1 MKSVFLFFCILIILF
16 TSFITGPGCA
26 NIIPPSGGPRDSLP
40 PVLVKAEPADS
51 TLNFKGNR
59 IVLTFDE
66 FVDLQDI
73 QRNLLFIPTFETNPE
88 ITAKL
93 RTLTIRL
100 RDSLEANT
108 TYTFNFGDAI
118 KDINEN
124 NVLRNFD
131 YTFSTGPALDSLTL
145 SGKVVLA
152 ETGTIDSTLIVLL
165 HRNLNDSAVR
175 HNRPR
180 YVTRL
185 DTAGNFNFKNL
196 PAGTFAIYALSDA
209 GGRLYTSSTQ
219 LFAFADSNL
228 TTGVDNQPI
237 TLYAFKETPTTRTT
251 TAPTTTPSI
260 RTPGIADKRLR
271 FTTSVSG
278 SSQDLFKPLVVSF
291 EQSLKF
297 FDSTKISLAVDSTYR
312 IVPFSSSLDSIK
324 KRITIQTQWQEGSA
338 YHIILNKE
346 FAEDTLGRKLLKTDT
361 LNFNTRKNS
370 EYGNL
375 SIRVRNVNAALNP
388 VLQFVQNGVVVFSV
402 SVKSGNFN
410 QALFLPGDYDLKI
423 LYDRNDNGV
432 WDTGQF
438 FGVKK
443 QPEIVRP
450 LERRINIK
458 PAWDNEIELT
468 L

>member
-1 MKSVFLFFCILIILF
+1 MKSIFIFCFILILFFI
-16 TSFITGPGCA
+16 SFITGPGCA

-73 QRNLLFIPTFETNPE
+73 QRNLLFIPTFEKNPE

-100 RDSLEANT
+100 LDSLEANT

-118 KDINEN
+118 KDINES

-145 SGKVVLA
+145 SGKVLLA
-152 ETGTIDSTLIVLL
+152 ETGAIDSTLIVLL
-165 HRNLNDSAVR
+165 HRNLTDSAVI
-175 HNRPR
+175 NSRPR

-185 DTAGNFNFKNL
+185 DAAGNFNFKNL
-196 PAGTFAIYALSDA
+196 PASTFAIYALGDV
-209 GGRLYTSSTQ
+209 GGRRYLSKTQ

-237 TLYAFKETPTTRTT
+237 TLYAFKETNTNTVTN
-251 TAPTTTPSI
+251 APSI
-260 RTPGIADKRLR
+260 RTPVIGDKRLR
-271 FTTSVSG
+271 ITTSVSG
-278 SSQDLFKPLVVSF
+278 NTQDLFKPLIISF
-291 EQSLKF
+291 EQPLKY
-297 FDSTKISLAVDSTYR
+297 FDSTKISLAIDSTYR
-312 IVPFSSSLDSIK
+312 IVPFSASLDSTK
-324 KRITIQTQWQEGSA
+324 KRITLQTPWQESAA
-338 YHIILNKE
+338 YHIILSKD
-346 FAEDTLGRKLLKTDT
+346 FAEDTLGRRLLKTDT

-375 SIRVRNVNAALNP
+375 AIRVRNVNAALNP
-388 VLQFVQNGVVVFSV
+388 VLQFVQNGLVVFSA
-402 SVKSGNFN
+402 SIKSGSFN
-410 QALFLPGDYDLKI
+410 QALFLPGDYDLRI
-423 LYDRNDNGV
+423 LYDRNDNGI

-438 FGVKK
+438 FGAKR

>member
-1 MKSVFLFFCILIILF
+1 MKSVFLFVCTLIIFF

-26 NIIPPSGGPRDSLP
+26 NIIPPEGGPRDSLP
-40 PVLVKAEPADS
+40 PRLVKAEPADS
-51 TLNFKGNR
+51 TLNFKGDR

-73 QRNLLFIPTFETNPE
+73 QRNLLFIPTFERNPE

-118 KDINEN
+118 KDINES
-124 NVLRNFD
+124 NVLHNYD

-165 HRNLNDSAVR
+165 HRNLTDSAVIKD
-175 HNRPR
+175 RPR

-185 DTAGNFNFKNL
+185 DAVGNFTFKNL
-196 PAGTFAIYALSDA
+196 PAGTFAIYALGDA
-209 GGRLYTSSTQ
+209 GGRRYLAKTQ

-228 TTGVDNQPI
+228 TTGIFNQPI
-237 TLYAFKETPTTRTT
+237 TLYAFKETNAITPVS
-251 TAPTTTPSI
+251 APSI
-260 RTPGIADKRLR
+260 RTPGIGDKRLR
-271 FTTSVSG
+271 ITTSVSG
-278 SSQDLFKPLVVSF
+278 NAQDLFKPLIISF
-291 EQSLKF
+291 EQSLKY
-297 FDSTKISLAVDSTYR
+297 FDSTKISLAIDSTFK
-312 IVPFSSSLDSIK
+312 IVPFSASLDSTK
-324 KRITIQTQWQEGSA
+324 KRITLQTSWQEGAA

-375 SIRVRNVNAALNP
+375 AIRVRNVNTALNP
-388 VLQFVQNGVVVFSV
+388 VLQFVQNGVVVLSA

-410 QALFLPGDYDLKI
+410 QALFLPGDYDLRI
-423 LYDRNDNGV
+423 LYDRNDNGL
-432 WDTGQF
+432 WDAGQF
-438 FGVKK
+438 FGSKR
-443 QPEIVRP
+443 QPEIVMP

>member
-1 MKSVFLFFCILIILF
+1 MKSVFLFSCILIILF
-16 TSFITGPGCA
+16 NSFITGPGCA
-26 NIIPPSGGPRDSLP
+26 NIIPPEGGPRDSLP
-40 PVLVKAEPADS
+40 PVLIKADPPDS

-59 IVLTFDE
+59 IVLIFDE
-66 FVDLQDI
+66 FIDLQDVS
-73 QRNLLFIPTFETNPE
+73 RNLLFIPTFERNPE
-88 ITAKL
+88 ITVKL

-100 RDSLEANT
+100 QDSLEANT

-118 KDINEN
+118 KDVNESN
-124 NVLRNFD
+124 ILRNFT

-152 ETGTIDSTLIVLL
+152 ETGTTDSTLIVVL
-165 HRNLNDSAVR
+165 HRNLNDSAVIN
-175 HNRPR
+175 NRPR

-185 DTAGNFNFKNL
+185 DAAGNFTFKNL
-196 PAGTFAIYALSDA
+196 PAGTFAIYALGDA
-209 GGRLYTSSTQ
+209 AVRRFSRTQ
-219 LFAFADSNL
+219 FFAFKDSNL

-237 TLYAFKETPTTRTT
+237 TLYAFKETPATRTTATT
-251 TAPTTTPSI
+251 TAPSVRSPAI
-260 RTPGIADKRLR
+260 GDKRLR
-271 FTTSVSG
+271 ITTSVSG
-278 SSQDLFKPLVVSF
+278 NNQDLFKPLLISF

-312 IVPFSSSLDSIK
+312 IVPSTASLDSTK
-324 KRITIQTQWQEGSA
+324 KRVTIQTAWQEGAA
-338 YHIILNKE
+338 YHLILNKE

-375 SIRVRNVNAALNP
+375 SIRVRNVNTAHNP
-388 VLQFVQNGVVVFSV
+388 VLQFVQNGVVVFSA
-402 SVKSGNFN
+402 SVKSGSFN
-410 QALFLPGDYDLKI
+410 QALFLPGDYDLRI

-438 FGVKK
+438 FGVKR

-450 LERRINIK
+450 LERKIVVK
-458 PAWDNEIELT
+458 PALDNEFELT

>member
-1 MKSVFLFFCILIILF
+1 MKSVVLFFCILIIF
-16 TSFITGPGCA
+16 FISFITGPGCA
-26 NIIPPSGGPRDSLP
+26 NIIPPEGGPRDSLP
-40 PVLVKAEPADS
+40 PRLVKAEPADS

-66 FVDLQDI
+66 YVDLQDI

-124 NVLRNFD
+124 NVLRNFA

-152 ETGTIDSTLIVLL
+152 ETGAIDSTLIVLL
-165 HRNLNDSAVR
+165 HRNLTDSAVI
-175 HNRPR
+175 NDRPR

-185 DTAGNFNFKNL
+185 DAGGNFNFKNL
-196 PAGTFAIYALSDA
+196 PSGTFAIYALGDA
-209 GGRLYTSSTQ
+209 GGRRYLSKTQ

-228 TTGVDNQPI
+228 TTGVNNQPI
-237 TLYAFKETPTTRTT
+237 TLYAFKETNATT
-251 TAPTTTPSI
+251 PVSTPSI
-260 RTPGIADKRLR
+260 RTPVTGDKRLR
-271 FTTSVSG
+271 ISTSASG
-278 SSQDLFKPLVVSF
+278 SSQDLFKPLIISF

-312 IVPFSSSLDSIK
+312 IVPLTASLDSTK
-324 KRITIQTQWQEGSA
+324 KRITIHTAWQEGAA
-338 YHIILNKE
+338 YHLILNKE

-370 EYGNL
+370 EYGKV
-375 SIRVRNVNAALNP
+375 SIRVKNVNASLNP
-388 VLQFVQNGVVVFSV
+388 VLQFVQNGVVVFSA
-402 SVKSGNFN
+402 SVKSGAFN
-410 QALFLPGDYDLKI
+410 QALFLPGDYELRI

-432 WDTGQF
+432 WDAGEF
-438 FGVKK
+438 FGAKR

-450 LERRINIK
+450 LERKFNIK
-458 PAWDNEIELT
+458 PAWDNEFELT